1 MKFLKGRRY
10 TNKDIQD
17 GRWNKVKAFL
27 CVSFVCSVG
36 CVHMH
41 WLDVIKFIP
50 LSKIILAFLPRSFL
64 SSSWRIFFLHLYTI
78 KVFSYIYFLLAFEGK
93 IVLKILNNSWYI
105 ISAKNLVWLRFNS
118 VQLIDIASSFDT
130 ICNFTSCIYYWTPK
144 TSKMNCMFC
153 YSKYLKG
160 NGIVHGRKHCSC
172 TSILHR

>member
-105 ISAKNLVWLRFNS
+105 ISTINLVWLRCNS
-118 VQLIDIASSFDT
+118 VQLIDIASSFNYILRVVYIAEHQNDQK
-130 ICNFTSCIYYWTPK
+130 W
-144 TSKMNCMFC
+144 
-153 YSKYLKG
+153 
-160 NGIVHGRKHCSC
+160 IVCFVIQ
-172 TSILHR
+172 SILRVME

>member
-93 IVLKILNNSWYI
+93 IVLKILNNSWNI
-105 ISAKNLVWLRFNS
+105 ISTNILVWLRCNL
-118 VQLIDIASSFDT
+118 VQMIDI
-130 ICNFTSCIYYWTPK
+130 K
-144 TSKMNCMFC
+144 RSKMNCMFS
-153 YSKYLKG
+153 YSKYLDG
-160 NGIVHGRKHCSC
+160 NWIFHGRKHCSC
-172 TSILHR
+172 TSILHG